1 MGLLDAIFRP
11 DKNRQEQEA
20 ITRAGRTFQ
29 TLTAY
34 SPRFTTW
41 GGAIYESDLVRAA
54 IDTRARHI
62 SKLRVEILGSAR
74 PSLQAKLKH
83 APNTWMTWSQ
93 FLYRAS
99 TILDCNTTCVICPVL
114 DQDLQTTGYFPLL
127 PTKCEVVESGG
138 RLWLRYNFRNGQVGA
153 SPMEDCAI
161 LTRFQYKNDIFGDGN
176 GALDDTMRLIHMQDE
191 GIKEAI
197 KSSATYRFMA
207 QVDNFAFAEDL
218 AEERKRFT
226 RENLTSEAESENGLL
241 LFPNTYKNIQ
251 QISAKPYTVDADQM
265 EQIRTNVFNYFGVSM
280 EALQSKL
287 VGDAWSAFYES
298 VVESFAI
305 QFSEAMSA
313 AMFTLRE
320 RSNGAGVM
328 ATSNRLQYMSN
339 SDKLQVSAQMADRGI
354 MTRNEIRE
362 IWNLPPIE
370 GGDVPTIRGEY
381 YLINED
387 GNIVKSGEEG
397 ESNANEE

>member
-1 MGLLDAIFRP
+1 
-11 DKNRQEQEA
+11 
-20 ITRAGRTFQ
+20 
-29 TLTAY
+29 
-34 SPRFTTW
+34 
-41 GGAIYESDLVRAA
+41 
-54 IDTRARHI
+54 
-62 SKLRVEILGSAR
+62 
-74 PSLQAKLKH
+74 
-83 APNTWMTWSQ
+83 
-93 FLYRAS
+93 
-99 TILDCNTTCVICPVL
+99 
-114 DQDLQTTGYFPLL
+114 
-127 PTKCEVVESGG
+127 
-138 RLWLRYNFRNGQVGA
+138 
-153 SPMEDCAI
+153 MEDCAI

-226 RENLTSEAESENGLL
+226 RENLTSEAEAENGLL

-339 SDKLQVSAQMADRGI
+339 SDELQVSAQMADRGI